1 MNNNTNQDVQDIR
14 LPPNSKE
21 AEDSIIGALLVDNA
35 SFDNLGD
42 IIKEE
47 DFYDP
52 VNRRIFRTI
61 NQLIREGKPAD
72 ALTVADQLEVEGV
85 GQETGGLLYL
95 NRLASFTPSA
105 ANIRRYAEIVRDRS
119 ILRRLIT
126 TTGEIASDAF
136 EPMGKT
142 ARDILDQAQGKILQ
156 ISEDTSA
163 SFSGFQSITSV
174 VKGLTDRLTFLQ
186 EQARMGDIAG
196 TPSGFTDLDRMTSGL
211 HEGQLI
217 IVAGRPAMGK
227 TAFALNIAQHIAL
240 TEKLPVGIFSLEMT
254 AEELSM
260 RLISATGKI
269 PGNLIRNAKFDDEN
283 WSRYFQ
289 ATKELAEAKM
299 FIDETSN
306 LSILSVRSRARQLQ
320 NRYGKLGLIV
330 VDYLQLM
337 AGEGRGFSD
346 SRATEIAEISRGLK
360 GLAKELKVPIIAL
373 SQLNRNS
380 EKREG
385 NRPQV
390 SDLRESGAIEQDA
403 DVILLLHRP
412 WVYNKAENEH
422 KAELIIGKQRSGPTG
437 TVNLSFQGEYTRFYN
452 AVAEDM
458 EESYSME
465 GTM

>member
-1 MNNNTNQDVQDIR
+1 MNNNTNQEVQEIR
-14 LPPNSKE
+14 LPPHSKE

-42 IIKEE
+42 IIKED

-52 VNRRIFRTI
+52 VNKRIFSTI
-61 NQLIREGKPAD
+61 AKLIREGKPAD
-72 ALTVADQLEVEGV
+72 ALTVADQLEQEGV
-85 GQETGGLLYL
+85 GQETGGLPYL
-95 NRLASFTPSA
+95 NRLASYTPSA

-119 ILRRLIT
+119 ILRRLVT
-126 TTGEIASDAF
+126 ATGEIASEAF
-136 EPMGKT
+136 EPMGKS
-142 ARDILDQAQGKILQ
+142 ARDVLDQAQGKILQ

-163 SFSGFQSITSV
+163 SFSGFQNITSV
-174 VKGLTDRLTFLQ
+174 VKGLTERLTFLQ
-186 EQARMGDIAG
+186 EQAKMGDIAG

-227 TAFALNIAQHIAL
+227 TAFALNVAQNIAL
-240 TEKLPVGIFSLEMT
+240 REKLPVGIFSLEMT

-269 PGNLIRNAKFDDEN
+269 PGNLIRNAKLDEEN
-283 WSRYFQ
+283 WSRYFR
-289 ATKELAEAKM
+289 ASKELAEAKM

>member
-1 MNNNTNQDVQDIR
+1 MNNNTNQEVQEVR

-42 IIKEE
+42 IIKED

-52 VNRRIFRTI
+52 VNRRIFLTI
-61 NQLIREGKPAD
+61 SNLIREGKPAD
-72 ALTVADQLEVEGV
+72 VLTVADQLEMEGV

-126 TTGEIASDAF
+126 TTGEIASEAF

-142 ARDILDQAQGKILQ
+142 ARDVLDQAQGKILQ
-156 ISEDTSA
+156 ISEETSS
-163 SFSGFQSITSV
+163 SFSGFQGITSV
-174 VKGLTDRLTFLQ
+174 VKGLTERLTELQ
-186 EQARMGDIAG
+186 KQAMMGDIAG

-227 TAFALNIAQHIAL
+227 TAFAMNIAQHIAL
-240 TEKLPVGIFSLEMT
+240 QEKLPVGIFSLEMT

-269 PGNLIRNAKFDDEN
+269 PGNVIRNAKLDDEN
-283 WSRYFQ
+283 WTRYFQ
-289 ATKELAEAKM
+289 AAKELTEAQI

-452 AVAEDM
+452 AVAEDL